1 MSFRHARLKKP
12 SRDYGL
18 NLTDS
23 MVLILCTELCHPVG
37 KWFLMFL
44 TEEKFHYDESK
55 IFLSSLTAL
64 VGIFVGIMK
73 VVYNRRKVK

>member
-1 MSFRHARLKKP
+1 MEVRRNRLKP

-44 TEEKFHYDESK
+44 TEEKCYYDQWK
-55 IFLSSLTAL
+55 IFWSLLMA
-64 VGIFVGIMK
+64 VIGIFVGIMK
-73 VVYNRRKVK
+73 VVYNRKKSK

>member
-1 MSFRHARLKKP
+1 MKVRRNSLKP

-44 TEEKFHYDESK
+44 TEEKFHYDQAK
-55 IFLSSLTAL
+55 IFLSLVMAL
-64 VGIFVGIMK
+64 LGVFVGIMK
-73 VVYNRRKVK
+73 VVYNRRKIK